1 MTSAT
6 KVRVE
11 TCGMTWDWAD
21 EIRERFYRDEQFAA
35 PARRLEAT
43 DRAYR
48 GVDVGL
54 VDAEH
59 AEARV

>member
-1 MTSAT
+1 
-6 KVRVE
+6 
-11 TCGMTWDWAD
+11 MTWDWAD